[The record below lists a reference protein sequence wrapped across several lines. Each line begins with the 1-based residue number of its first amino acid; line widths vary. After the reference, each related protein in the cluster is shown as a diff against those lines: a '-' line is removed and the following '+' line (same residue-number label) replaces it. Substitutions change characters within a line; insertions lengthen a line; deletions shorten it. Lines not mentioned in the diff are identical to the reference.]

1 LDPKK
6 EGLEIRRGYDY
17 IDPMLI
23 LERGLTPEL
32 FHSQMNMIEGV
43 EGNRTGVVEQMKNIY
58 GLNYTGAAVL
68 YQNYQDKV
76 KEYGSDKKGLEEYFS
91 GSEWEEELKSFQ
103 DNPNYKSNETLMLS
117 YTENIKKYTQQI
129 GQWELD
135 KKLPILEKE
144 LEKAW
149 IEAVKLLVTNDKT
162 PGNNDGDGS
171 EPVEP
176 IVPPTQAKVEET
188 LATLKSVAENPSPQQ
203 QADAERE
210 ALNNAIEAQAAEGM
224 RQANIKKM
232 LYNGWFE
239 GGTKIPAFFT
249 NTPALEKNDP
259 DQAAYKNFQ
268 IFGKAP
274 EGTETH
280 QNYLKSI
287 DILGTFTDAERQ
299 YVNDNNSI
307 NTAVIDAMTDRTGQ
321 RLVEL
326 LTELRDNTRELHI
339 DET

>member
-1 LDPKK
+1 MK
-6 EGLEIRRGYDY
+6 
-17 IDPMLI
+17 
-23 LERGLTPEL
+23 
-32 FHSQMNMIEGV
+32 MIEGV
-43 EGNRTGVVEQMKNIY
+43 DGNRTSVVEQMKNIY

-91 GSEWEEELKSFQ
+91 GSEWEEKLKSFQ
-103 DNPNYKSNETLMLS
+103 DKPNYKSNESLMLS
-117 YTENIKKYTQQI
+117 YTENIKKYTQLI

-188 LATLKSVAENPSPQQ
+188 LAGLKNVVENPYPQPQDQGSNSPYPQPQGDEYRSAWYAAADAQVAEGRRT
-203 QADAERE
+203 AE
-210 ALNNAIEAQAAEGM
+210 
-224 RQANIKKM
+224 IKKM
-232 LYNGWFE
+232 LYNGYLQ
-239 GGTKIPAFFT
+239 GGTKNAAFFT
-249 NTPALEKNDP
+249 NVREKSLWAP
-259 DQAAYKNFQ
+259 DDDDEAAYKTLTD
-268 IFGKAP
+268 FGKKT
-274 EGTETH
+274 EGTEAH

-299 YVNDNNSI
+299 YVNSNNSI
-307 NTAVIDAMTDRTGQ
+307 NTSVIDAMTDQTGQ